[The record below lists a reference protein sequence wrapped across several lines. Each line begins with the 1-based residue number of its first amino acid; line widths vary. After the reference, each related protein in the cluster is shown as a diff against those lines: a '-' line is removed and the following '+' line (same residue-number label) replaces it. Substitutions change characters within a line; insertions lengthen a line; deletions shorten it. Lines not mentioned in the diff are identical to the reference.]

1 VTHGDYTI
9 RKGLITGEQD
19 LVRSQ
24 IDLYRTIIELFDLPA
39 HEDMYF
45 GVHGMSV
52 EPTYALDNRLTDVAL
67 DPYFFSLRN
76 RNRIY
81 PDDESVSDEVYN
93 YIMRYKILS
102 DYLLSK
108 SDLQKTLN
116 EINHE

>member
-1 VTHGDYTI
+1 
-9 RKGLITGEQD
+9 
-19 LVRSQ
+19 
-24 IDLYRTIIELFDLPA
+24 
-39 HEDMYF
+39 MYF

-81 PDDESVSDEVYN
+81 PDEESVSDEVYN